1 MRAAYPHL
9 ASSAAQASEA
19 RPTPMQATHLRFAA
33 RIIRAGPCRFL
44 VWILWL
50 SLYGMK
56 SLLDGVPAKDMNP
69 P

>member
-1 MRAAYPHL
+1 MPAAYPLL

-19 RPTPMQATHLRFAA
+19 RPAPMQATHLPFVA
-33 RIIRAGPCRFL
+33 RIIRAGPCRLL
-44 VWILWL
+44 VWIFRL
-50 SLYGMK
+50 SLYGME